1 MRFIESSLTYRDAL
15 ILVHGFLLRGLPY
28 RFLTTLGDIALTPDD
43 FVFGSLPFMKRAF
56 AKQNV
61 QPPAPFDYF
70 DLQDFLHR
78 TVWPGEF
85 GDIAWTNCPVFCK
98 PRLEYK
104 TFPGKLTTGPG
115 APGLPRLLP
124 DHYPVW
130 FSSPVC
136 FRSEVRYYILG
147 DEIVGDGRY
156 DEDGAEE
163 APLPDL
169 SVVQRA
175 VDRMRPQGLAAYA
188 LDFGVLDTGETALVE
203 VSDAWSTGYYH
214 GSLRPDM
221 YSLWLEA
228 RYRQILCLP

>member
-1 MRFIESSLTYRDAL
+1 MRFIESLSTYRDAL
-15 ILVHGFLLRGLPY
+15 ILARGFILRGLPY
-28 RFLTTLGDIALTPDD
+28 RFLTTLEDIALAPDD

-56 AKQNV
+56 AKQKV
-61 QPPAPFDYF
+61 QPPDPFDYF

-85 GDIAWTNCPVFCK
+85 GDIAWTDCPVFCK

-104 TFPGKLTTGPG
+104 AFTGRLTTGPG
-115 APGLPRLLP
+115 APGLPHFLP

-136 FRSEVRYYILG
+136 FLSEVRYYILG

-175 VDRMRPQGLAAYA
+175 VDRMRPQCLAAYA

-203 VSDAWSTGYYH
+203 VSDAWSTGYYRQPPRRERRSLKG
-214 GSLRPDM
+214 GSF
-221 YSLWLEA
+221 
-228 RYRQILCLP
+228 